1 LSCQPRQ
8 EEIVALMAQGRT
20 PKQVAHDLGISVRT
34 VEKILINTRREAA
47 APNIGALMY
56 RYGLRVGS
64 RV

>member
-1 LSCQPRQ
+1 
-8 EEIVALMAQGRT
+8 MAQGRT